1 MPYKPCKARKL
12 LHNDKTIKKG
22 DTLDIFD
29 LQLIFTAKKLTIQ
42 NIKVDIDFGSKFE
55 GI

>member
-22 DTLDIFD
+22 DTLDIFG
-29 LQLIFTAKKLTIQ
+29 LQLIFTAKKTDYSEY
-42 NIKVDIDFGSKFE
+42 KS
-55 GI
+55 